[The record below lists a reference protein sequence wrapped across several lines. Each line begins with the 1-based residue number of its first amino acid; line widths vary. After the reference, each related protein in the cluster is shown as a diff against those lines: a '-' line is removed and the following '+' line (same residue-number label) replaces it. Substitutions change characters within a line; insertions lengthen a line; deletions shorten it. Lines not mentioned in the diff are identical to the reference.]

1 MPLDPFSDSLTLQ
14 LWKDRSDAERNPPT
28 KGSIALEGYLGWEAG
43 FTLDRE
49 SLTLALVL
57 GDAAMV
63 TLAFDARETMM
74 RWQVRYSI
82 PNFQVP
88 TSNIR
93 RRGQMAISITT
104 SILEKAKPDSE
115 PESPKNVTSLCSSR

>member
-1 MPLDPFSDSLTLQ
+1 MFVRSRTFSGRDRFQAVLAHFSGRDPDATSSFSDSLTLQ

-74 RWQVRYSI
+74 RWQVRYGI
-82 PNFQVP
+82 PP
-88 TSNIR
+88 SNITLPP
-93 RRGQMAISITT
+93 Q
-104 SILEKAKPDSE
+104 
-115 PESPKNVTSLCSSR
+115 SSFT

>member
-1 MPLDPFSDSLTLQ
+1 MKLIFSNFSDSLTLQ

-49 SLTLALVL
+49 SLTLAVVL
-57 GDAAMV
+57 RDAMV

-74 RWQVRYSI
+74 RWQV
-82 PNFQVP
+82 
-88 TSNIR
+88 
-93 RRGQMAISITT
+93 
-104 SILEKAKPDSE
+104 SE
-115 PESPKNVTSLCSSR
+115 SGMTYDL

>member
-1 MPLDPFSDSLTLQ
+1 MHAGYRLFPPPEFEILKLIFSNFSDSLTLQ

-49 SLTLALVL
+49 SLTLAVVL
-57 GDAAMV
+57 RDAMV

-74 RWQVRYSI
+74 RWQV
-82 PNFQVP
+82 
-88 TSNIR
+88 
-93 RRGQMAISITT
+93 
-104 SILEKAKPDSE
+104 SE
-115 PESPKNVTSLCSSR
+115 SGMTYDL

>member
-1 MPLDPFSDSLTLQ
+1 MHAGYRLSPPPEFEILKLIFSNFSDSLTLQ

-49 SLTLALVL
+49 SLTLAVVL
-57 GDAAMV
+57 RDAMV

-74 RWQVRYSI
+74 RWQV
-82 PNFQVP
+82 
-88 TSNIR
+88 
-93 RRGQMAISITT
+93 
-104 SILEKAKPDSE
+104 SE
-115 PESPKNVTSLCSSR
+115 